1 MVIILLMLAVAPFQL
16 NRINFKGPS
25 VASEGNYITNKLTLL
40 KCLLELQK
48 GRVPKTLI

>member
-1 MVIILLMLAVAPFQL
+1 MLAAAPCQL
-16 NRINFKGPS
+16 NRINFKAPP

-48 GRVPKTLI
+48 GRVPETPI